1 MLVGLCSRVFVY
13 GSVVA
18 NGNGGIVTDVVCG
31 HVMLFEK
38 EICSMMFSRLIE
50 DRDVDYEEL
59 VVKSFS

>member
-1 MLVGLCSRVFVY
+1 MVVY

-38 EICSMMFSRLIE
+38 EICSMMFSRLTSNLVDFLME